1 MLSTHGE
8 IIGMMY
14 EQSLI
19 VYEANPEDILRSFIL
34 NADRN
39 ASIPQPQPQPYL
51 PAPSMQ
57 PNHYVSNHYNG
68 PPPQPHYNAN
78 NHYNTIPP
86 QPQHIAHNHYIAPP
100 PPPPLQQ
107 QPISYN
113 SSKSLPIVFD
123 TDTSDD
129 FKPKQV
135 SRSNSAQP
143 AVTRRSNRLSSQTAK
158 QDKGKGV
165 ETAPYI
171 DLSSPPHI
179 PAIPPPPPQQQIAQT
194 DYQNTLGQSVEQTA
208 DEPLKSKTRIRKLR
222 K

>member
-1 MLSTHGE
+1 
-8 IIGMMY
+8 MMV

-19 VYEANPEDILRSFIL
+19 VHKANPENISRSFIL
-34 NADRN
+34 TADRN

-51 PAPSMQ
+51 PASSMQ
-57 PNHYVSNHYNG
+57 PTHNV
-68 PPPQPHYNAN
+68 N
-78 NHYNTIPP
+78 NHYNALPPQAHYNVNNHHNTIPS
-86 QPQHIAHNHYIAPP
+86 QPQHNVHNHYNAPP
-100 PPPPLQQ
+100 LQQQ
-107 QPISYN
+107 QPISYDF
-113 SSKSLPIVFD
+113 SKSLPIVFD

-143 AVTRRSNRLSSQTAK
+143 VVTRRSNRLSSQTAK

-179 PAIPPPPPQQQIAQT
+179 PAMPALPPPQQQISQINH
-194 DYQNTLGQSVEQTA
+194 QSTLEQSVVQTA
-208 DEPLKSKTRIRKLR
+208 DEPLKSKTRIREVGI
-222 K
+222 